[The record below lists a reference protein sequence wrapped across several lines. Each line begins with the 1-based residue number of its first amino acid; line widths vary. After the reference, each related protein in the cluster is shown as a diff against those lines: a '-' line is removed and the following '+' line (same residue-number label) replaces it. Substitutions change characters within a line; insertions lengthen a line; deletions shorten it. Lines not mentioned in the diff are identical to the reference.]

1 MNLCRLAYFRRSAT
15 QMPEQSIF
23 VTCKRLSIFRKIEML
38 WFDSPYSIVSNN
50 QKFCSMANRSTS
62 SLSFASQG
70 SGQPTL
76 VFLHYFSGAAASW
89 QWVMEVLKT
98 DFRCI
103 ALDLP
108 GFGDAS
114 PLDEPSLKNYS
125 LFVRDA
131 LVQLELERVVLI
143 GHSMGGKIALQ
154 VAADLGTDRLERVVL
169 VAPSPPTQEPM
180 PEDERERLL
189 SDHHHPD
196 VATTTVNSATQK
208 PLPESRQALAV
219 RTHTQ
224 AEDRTWRWWLLDGM
238 NQSIADQLN
247 QIQVPV
253 GVIASADDPVIPWD
267 TIQHEVMALLPE
279 AKLTKLSG
287 IGHLIP
293 LEAPEQ
299 LAQSIRTYAVG

>member
-1 MNLCRLAYFRRSAT
+1 
-15 QMPEQSIF
+15 
-23 VTCKRLSIFRKIEML
+23 
-38 WFDSPYSIVSNN
+38 
-50 QKFCSMANRSTS
+50 MANRSTS
-62 SLSFASQG
+62 SLSFSSQG

-114 PLDEPSLKNYS
+114 PLAEPSLKNYS
-125 LFVRDA
+125 LFVRNA
-131 LVQLELERVVLI
+131 LVQLELEHVVLI

-154 VAADLGTDRLERVVL
+154 VAADLGADLGADMLERVVL

-189 SDHHHPD
+189 GNHHYPD

-208 PLPESRQALAV
+208 PLPESRKTLAV
-219 RTHTQ
+219 LTHTQ
-224 AEDRTWRWWLLDGM
+224 AEDCTWRWWLLDGM
-238 NQSIADQLN
+238 NHSIADQLN

-267 TIQHEVMALLPE
+267 TIRHEVMALLPE
-279 AKLTKLSG
+279 AKLTKLSDV
-287 IGHLIP
+287 GHLIP
-293 LEAPEQ
+293 LEAPQE
-299 LAQSIRTYAVG
+299 LAQSLRSCAMSYEWGT